1 MSQYTIKHN
10 DLFIDSIYPQPT
22 GEIHILYAKPDR
34 SRKLYSE
41 EKALEVVKILQESG
55 FFPNLKIFKVKIV
68 KK

>member
-1 MSQYTIKHN
+1 MQYTIKHN

-34 SRKLYSE
+34 PRNLYSKE
-41 EKALEVVKILQESG
+41 EAENLVKILQESG
-55 FFPNLKIFKVKIV
+55 FFPNLKIVKVKIV

>member
-34 SRKLYSE
+34 PRNLYSKE
-41 EKALEVVKILQESG
+41 DAENLVKILQESG
-55 FFPNLKIFKVKIV
+55 FFPNLKIVKVKIV